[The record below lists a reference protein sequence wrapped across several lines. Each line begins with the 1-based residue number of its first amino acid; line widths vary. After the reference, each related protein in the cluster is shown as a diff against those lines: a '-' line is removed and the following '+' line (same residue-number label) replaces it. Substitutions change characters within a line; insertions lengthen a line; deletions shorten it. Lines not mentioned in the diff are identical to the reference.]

1 MLTAV
6 PESAWL
12 LPWGMVGL
20 AAALLCLRAETRDA
34 LLGHGRIL
42 SAASVVVLVLVLMLT
57 LLVFPV

>member
-1 MLTAV
+1 
-6 PESAWL
+6 
-12 LPWGMVGL
+12 MVGL
-20 AAALLCLRAETRDA
+20 AAALLCLSAETRDA